1 MAQPFRWTT
10 QQTNLRSHYGTV
22 IAIDDPVNQ
31 FKRPQGTVIS
41 MENEEK
47 QVNSQHGTV
56 ISTVP

>member
-1 MAQPFRWTT
+1 
-10 QQTNLRSHYGTV
+10 V